1 MSPCGYSL
9 PGPAVPNPAELLNE
23 PGTRKVF
30 AALAQSFDLVLVDS
44 PPLLPVTDAVVLSK
58 QVDATLLVVAP
69 GQTRRVTLRRSSE
82 KLAQVNAPVVGL
94 VLNGVNKQ
102 GGYGYGYGYYSPARE
117 LPAGH
122 GAGANGKAAAASA
135 ASKGGQA
142 SS

>member
-1 MSPCGYSL
+1 M
-9 PGPAVPNPAELLNE
+9 
-23 PGTRKVF
+23 
-30 AALAQSFDLVLVDS
+30 LVDS

-102 GGYGYGYGYYSPARE
+102 SGYGYGYGYGYV
-117 LPAGH
+117 LAGTR
-122 GAGANGKAAAASA
+122 ASRRKWRGCEWQG
-135 ASKGGQA
+135 SGCIGRQ
-142 SS
+142 